1 MSLVG
6 QNRPMRQLSVVVTG
20 LAGPYRTLLEA
31 APPGVEIRIAEDRAG
46 LATLIGDADVIA
58 GDMPEELFGAAGRLR
73 WVHSWAAGPNR
84 QLYPAMVESPVVLT
98 CSKGNGAIP
107 LAEHAIMLMLLLN
120 RSALRWI
127 RAQDEHRWDSFTHGE
142 LSGLTCGMVGLGYSG
157 QDVAL
162 KARAFHMRTTGIRR
176 HPQPTPNVDQV
187 FALEDLHTF
196 LAQADFVVVTAPLT
210 PETRGMLGEAE
221 FRSMK
226 PTAYYICFS
235 RGGLADDAALE
246 RALREGWIAGAGLD
260 AHSEEPLPHDSPFW
274 DLPNTI
280 VTPHNGATT
289 TGTRRR
295 GVEIFLDNLRRFQAG
310 EPLRNVV
317 DKQLGY

>member
-1 MSLVG
+1 MSS
-6 QNRPMRQLSVVVTG
+6 PCVVVSG
-20 LAGPYRTLLEA
+20 LAEPYRPLLEGA
-31 APPGVEIRIAEDRAG
+31 APGVEIRIAEDREA
-46 LATLIGDADVIA
+46 LAALIGSADVVA
-58 GDMPEELFGAAGRLR
+58 GDVPESLFGRAGRLR

-84 QLYPAMVESPVVLT
+84 QLYPAMVESPVLLT

-120 RSALRWI
+120 RSGLRWI
-127 RAQDEHRWDSFTHGE
+127 HAQDEHRWDSFTHGE
-142 LSGLTCGMVGLGYSG
+142 LNGLTCGIIGLGYSG
-157 QDVAL
+157 QDLAL
-162 KARAFHMRTTGIRR
+162 KAKAFHMRTTGVRR

-187 FALEDLHTF
+187 YAPEDLRGF
-196 LAQADFVVVTAPLT
+196 LAEADFVVVTAPLT

-246 RALREGWIAGAGLD
+246 QALREGWIAGAGLD
-260 AHSEEPLPHDSPFW
+260 AHSQEPLPEDSPFW

-289 TGTRRR
+289 AGTRRR

-310 EPLRNVV
+310 EPLQNVV